1 MNQTTVRHI
10 SDHDIF
16 LIFKGAFFYLAPLTI
31 LLSVIVIIQNIIIFV
46 DYYKDR
52 KKLIPSLFMGIALSD
67 MLRAQGEL
75 LLSVLSILV
84 YTGVVEVGVL
94 YKSLV
99 YYMFTALPGQNW
111 SKLCNLVMSISIT
124 FTVVNPFNRLNS
136 RRIQKIMA
144 FFCLVIVLLHFSDA
158 ITAVVVESRPNFTTY
173 GNGSFIYL
181 YLDFAFQVPG
191 IVTTAA
197 LYCWPDNSGTS
208 KCQHE
213 EIHSGNHQALQIGIL
228 GTVAAIYF
236 LVPPLV
242 MFICMTTQVVYLKR
256 SLQEEEGE
264 EARPL
269 VQIPNTSRHV
279 TITVTFI
286 TLLFFFCTT
295 TYIFFTLVWWL
306 YYNYSHVE
314 EKDLPDKVKADLSV
328 LLGFTEFTLPLIYA
342 LLYPVILICRKE
354 ELRLRYAGYWRRLT
368 ASCTW
373 WRY

>member
-10 SDHDIF
+10 SDHNIF

-31 LLSVIVIIQNIIIFV
+31 LLSVIVIIQNMTIFV

-52 KKLIPSLFMGIALSD
+52 KKLIPSLFMGIALAD

-124 FTVVNPFNRLNS
+124 FTVVNPFNRLNF

-144 FFCLVIVLLHFSDA
+144 FFCLVIALLHFSDS
-158 ITAVVVESRPNFTTY
+158 ITAVVVESTPNLLTY
-173 GNGSFIYL
+173 VKGSFIYL

-213 EIHSGNHQALQIGIL
+213 EIHSGNSQAFLIL
-228 GTVAAIYF
+228 CTVAAIYF

-242 MFICMTTQVVYLKR
+242 MFICMTIQVVYLKR

-264 EARPL
+264 EARLL
-269 VQIPNTSRHV
+269 VQITNTSRHM

-295 TYIFFTLVWWL
+295 TYIFFTLVCWL
-306 YYNYSHVE
+306 YYDHSHVE
-314 EKDLPDKVKADLSV
+314 EKDLPDREIADWGV

-342 LLYPVILICRKE
+342 VLYPVILICRKE